1 MEVKRYKKIGLY
13 RWIEQAEQ
21 DRREE
26 EIPVLLI
33 REDHAKD
40 WWVCFPIKD
49 TKELVSRWQ
58 QQFDSAPTP
67 KMQGS

>member
-21 DRREE
+21 DRQED
-26 EIPVLLI
+26 EIPVLLV

-40 WWVCFPIKD
+40 WWVCFPIKN
-49 TKELVSRWQ
+49 TGEIVERLGTQLR
-58 QQFDSAPTP
+58 SAQTD
-67 KMQGS
+67 